1 MQTLTQVTADIRLV
15 SDTASAY
22 LTHWASSVHPA
33 LNKQKVLDWG
43 LRPPFFCLKF
53 SVILPYIFP

>member
-1 MQTLTQVTADIRLV
+1 LTQATADIRLV

-33 LNKQKVLDWG
+33 LHKKSKGVKIGGFGPLSFVGRKQK
-43 LRPPFFCLKF
+43 CLENLK
-53 SVILPYIFP
+53 